1 MLRVQSDEKQIL
13 WVGKV
18 RVQESWPR
26 RVFNVLHGKLCTP
39 SWTWQARFTWPQVTD
54 GYKFYRDTRGEWQT
68 GGGEGGNLVSSW
80 FCWFWRR
87 ETEREREDESFKT
100 EGGSFIPAPCSSKE
114 RGLGICLTGQRTG
127 RSKLKDEYKEEA
139 MPGRCGNIVSCGIR
153 DGPLKTSRLSVKKR
167 GKEAGGKWRSGRGSV
182 CWLSP
187 SQRSCYELVVNLSIL

>member
-127 RSKLKDEYKEEA
+127 RSKLKTSTKRKWCQDGVVTLFHVGSEMAPWKPPVWAWRKE
-139 MPGRCGNIVSCGIR
+139 GRR
-153 DGPLKTSRLSVKKR
+153 R
-167 GKEAGGKWRSGRGSV
+167 GGSGGQGGGV
-182 CWLSP
+182 CAD
-187 SQRSCYELVVNLSIL
+187 

>member
-1 MLRVQSDEKQIL
+1 M
-13 WVGKV
+13 

-68 GGGEGGNLVSSW
+68 EGGEGGNLVSSW
-80 FCWFWRR
+80 FCWFCRR

-100 EGGSFIPAPCSSKE
+100 EVDSLFLLHTPQRSGDYGFAIRA
-114 RGLGICLTGQRTG
+114 RGQDGQ
-127 RSKLKDEYKEEA
+127 SQ
-139 MPGRCGNIVSCGIR
+139 
-153 DGPLKTSRLSVKKR
+153 KTSTKR
-167 GKEAGGKWRSGRGSV
+167 KRWQDGVVTLFHVGSEMAPWKPPVWAWRKEGGRRRGKWRSGRGSL

-187 SQRSCYELVVNLSIL
+187 SERSCYELVVNLSIL